1 MAFINAKGLHGK
13 KFTFEL
19 YNINGQLIQHQHGV
33 LDSEYYTNNLSMAG
47 FADGMYV
54 VRLKTDK
61 EVLTGKFVK
70 R

>member
-1 MAFINAKGLHGK
+1 M
-13 KFTFEL
+13 
-19 YNINGQLIQHQHGV
+19 NGQLIQQQQGF
-33 LDSEYYTNNLSMAG
+33 LDSEYYTNNLSLVG
-47 FADGMYV
+47 VADGLYV

>member
-1 MAFINAKGLHGK
+1 
-13 KFTFEL
+13 L
-19 YNINGQLIQHQHGV
+19 YNLSGQLIQQQQGV

-47 FADGMYV
+47 FADGIYV

-61 EVLTGKFVK
+61 EVLTSKFVK